1 MFKLKSFKSVLL
13 VGMLVMLICAGIVTS
28 LAVLH
33 VSVILYAPIVSII
46 YVLQMNT
53 FNILDKDYHYST
65 ENLLKNI
72 IGFIFIS
79 IFSCL
84 LYTTNSVYGLLYLIP
99 LMAVIIYLSLNTL
112 WVRR

>member
-13 VGMLVMLICAGIVTS
+13 AGMLVMLICAGIVTS

-46 YVLQMNT
+46 YIVQMNT
-53 FNILDKDYHYST
+53 FNILDMDYNYST

-72 IGFIFIS
+72 IGFIIML
-79 IFSCL
+79 IISCL
-84 LYTTNSVYGLLYLIP
+84 IYTTNSVYGLLYLIP
-99 LMAVIIYLSLNTL
+99 FIAVIIYLSLNTL
-112 WVRR
+112 WVRK